1 MKNVY
6 CLIDTETAE
15 MNKVYDFGYIL
26 FDKKGNIL
34 FERNYINIDVFCDDI
49 LMNSAYYGW
58 KKPLY
63 NNIDNVIYTTTK
75 GMFTDFFKM
84 CEKYNVTHLLAY
96 NLSFDMKALQ
106 YTAKKYTHTEINYDN
121 FILIDVMRT
130 AIEILI
136 NTDKYRNFCKI
147 NNELTEKGNYKSSA
161 ESVYRY
167 INSNVEF
174 NEDHMALSDC
184 YCEYT
189 IFMKCLKQKKTI
201 STGVKGNLWK
211 IIQDK

>member
-34 FERNYINIDVFCDDI
+34 FERNYINIDIFDNDNY
-49 LMNSAYYGW
+49 MRNAYYAW

-63 NNIDNVIYTTTK
+63 NNLENVIYTTTK

-96 NLSFDMKALQ
+96 NLSFDMKALK
-106 YTAKKYTHTEINYDN
+106 YTANKFAHMDITYDN
-121 FILIDVMRT
+121 FILVDVMRT
-130 AIEILI
+130 AIETLI
-136 NTDKYRNFCKI
+136 NTDKYRTFCKK
-147 NNELTEKGNYKSSA
+147 NNEITEKGNYKSSA
-161 ESVYRY
+161 ETVYRY
-167 INSNVEF
+167 INCDIDF
-174 NEDHMALSDC
+174 NEDHTALSDC
-184 YCEYT
+184 YCEYS
-189 IFMKCLKQKKTI
+189 IFMKCLKQKKTVSI
-201 STGVKGNLWK
+201 GVKGNLWK
-211 IIQDK
+211 IIQDR

>member
-34 FERNYINIDVFCDDI
+34 FERNYINIDIFDNDNY
-49 LMNSAYYGW
+49 MQNAYYAW

-63 NNIDNVIYTTTK
+63 NNLENVIYTTTK

-96 NLSFDMKALQ
+96 NLSFDMKALK
-106 YTAKKYTHTEINYDN
+106 YTANKFAHMNINYDN
-121 FILIDVMRT
+121 FILVDVMRT
-130 AIEILI
+130 AIETFI
-136 NTDKYRNFCKI
+136 NTDKYRTFCKK
-147 NNELTEKGNYKSSA
+147 NNEITEKGNYKSSA
-161 ESVYRY
+161 ETVYRY
-167 INSNVEF
+167 INCDIDF
-174 NEDHMALSDC
+174 NEDHTALSDC
-184 YCEYT
+184 YCEYS
-189 IFMKCLKQKKTI
+189 IFMKCLKQKKTVSI
-201 STGVKGNLWK
+201 GVKGNLWK
-211 IIQDK
+211 IIQDR